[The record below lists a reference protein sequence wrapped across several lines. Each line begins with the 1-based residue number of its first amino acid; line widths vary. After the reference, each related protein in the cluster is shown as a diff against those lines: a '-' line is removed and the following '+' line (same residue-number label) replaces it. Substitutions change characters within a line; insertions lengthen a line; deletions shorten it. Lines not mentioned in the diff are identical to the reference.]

1 MKRLKIK
8 RINDKLED
16 IGIAELTKKLQTLEE
31 GELCFTKQNSLL
43 FIGQGI
49 GQTAIPINAGSA
61 QKATSAD
68 RSTSDA
74 AGNNIQNTYA
84 TKTEVN
90 AKQDKLSIQTAF
102 TGKGT
107 SKKVPKITTN
117 ALGQVTNVEEVDI
130 DFPKVTLNGEQ
141 TNTPSFYA
149 PTSRWLPNLGTQ
161 LVTNVGN
168 KPSWTLVEDIQV
180 GKAVQLADLS
190 KIGSNNNPVYFNDGM
205 PVACDPLYESILT
218 CTFNDTIDED
228 NKFILIF
235 SLIDSKNHI
244 DLTKAEINNL
254 LYKIKLCAG
263 SYYQITGGYNNPILS
278 VGPSN
283 EPGLNIR
290 VTYINFQNEVT
301 TQDVLIG
308 SKSENSALTWTYN
321 NTRIR

>member
-16 IGIAELTKKLQTLEE
+16 IGIAEMTKKLQTLEE
-31 GELCFTKQNSLL
+31 GELCFTKQNSYL
-43 FIGQGI
+43 FVGQGI
-49 GQTAIPINAGSA
+49 GKTAVIINAD
-61 QKATSAD
+61 KAKEAYSAD
-68 RSTSDA
+68 RATNDA
-74 AGNNIQNTYA
+74 VGNNIQNTYA

-90 AKQDKLSIQTAF
+90 AKQDKLSPQTAF

-107 SKKVPKITTN
+107 NKKVPKITTN
-117 ALGQVTNVEEVDI
+117 TLGQVTNVEEVDI

-161 LVTNVGN
+161 LVTNAGN

-180 GKAVQLADLS
+180 GKAVQLADTS
-190 KIGSNNNPVYFNDGM
+190 TIGGNDNPVYFNNGM
-205 PVACDPLYESILT
+205 PVTCAPLYESVLT
-218 CTFNDTIDED
+218 CTFNDTVEEENI
-228 NKFILIF
+228 FILVF

-244 DLTKAEINNL
+244 VLTKADVTNL
-254 LYKIKLCAG
+254 LYKTKICAG
-263 SYYQITGGYNNPILS
+263 SYYQVTGGSKLPILGVS
-278 VGPSN
+278 PSN
-283 EPGLNIR
+283 EPGKNVT
-290 VTYINFQNEVT
+290 VTYMNSHNEIV

-308 SKSENSALTWTYN
+308 SKSENSALNWTYN

>member
-16 IGIAELTKKLQTLEE
+16 IGIVEMTKKLQTLEE
-31 GELCFTKQNSLL
+31 GELCFVKQNSYLCV
-43 FIGQGI
+43 GQGI
-49 GQTAIPINAGSA
+49 GKPAVIINAD
-61 QKATSAD
+61 KAKEAYSAD
-68 RSTSDA
+68 RSTGDA
-74 AGNNIQNTYA
+74 AGNNIQDTYA

-90 AKQDKLSIQTAF
+90 AKQDKLSTQTAF

-117 ALGQVTNVEEVDI
+117 TLGQVTNVEEVDI

-161 LVTNVGN
+161 VVTNVSN

-180 GKAVQLADLS
+180 GKAVQLADTS
-190 KIGSNNNPVYFNDGM
+190 KIGGNDNPVYFTNGM
-205 PVACDPLYESILT
+205 PVACDKLYESILT
-218 CTFNDTIDED
+218 CTFNDTIEED

-235 SLIDSKNHI
+235 SLIDSENHI
-244 DLTKAEINNL
+244 VLTKADITNL
-254 LYKIKLCAG
+254 LYKIKICAG
-263 SYYQITGGYNNPILS
+263 SYYQITGGSKKPILGVS
-278 VGPSN
+278 PSN
-283 EPGLNIR
+283 DTGKNVT
-290 VTYINFQNEVT
+290 VTYMNSHNEIV

-308 SKSENSALTWTYN
+308 SKSENSALNWTYN